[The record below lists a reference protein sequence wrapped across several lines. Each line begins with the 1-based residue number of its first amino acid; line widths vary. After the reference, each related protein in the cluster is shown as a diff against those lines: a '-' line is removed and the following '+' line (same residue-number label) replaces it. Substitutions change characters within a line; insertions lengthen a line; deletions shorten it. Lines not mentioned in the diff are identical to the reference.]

1 MLDAIRNRTKNWV
14 VKGFMILLALSFAV
28 WGIGD
33 MFRGSQ
39 DPAVAE
45 AGATSIRA
53 SALQN
58 QYRRALASFRQMTGG
73 QLTDEQAR
81 DFGVLDQA
89 IETLVVRALMAQETH
104 AIGIGV
110 SDDAVRGAIT
120 NSQSFRNE
128 AGLFDRMLYEAALR
142 ENGYNEQSYVA
153 TLREDLASAQVI
165 GSLTGGLA
173 TPKAVIDLLHAHR
186 GERRRATVATI
197 MPETVTDIA
206 EPTDGDISTYYA
218 ENEARFMA
226 QELRRVAFL
235 MLRPADMLDE
245 IEVADENVRASY
257 DARLDQ
263 ITEPHRRDIDMFVL
277 ADEEAAQGARRRI
290 EDGEDFFAVGADIT
304 GNTED
309 DMRLGVVEDSDL
321 LPEIA
326 EAIFSAPVD
335 AVALPF
341 QSAFGWH
348 VVRVNADMP
357 GGAPSFEDMAEEI
370 RLELKIEEA
379 ADATWAL
386 SGQLEDE
393 RASGATLEEAGR
405 ALGMT
410 PVSLGPL
417 DRYGRDAEEKAIED
431 MPPIADFLDNAFQAR
446 QGDESDL
453 IEAPGNIFYVFRV
466 DSIQPEA
473 VKPLDGVREQVAE
486 AWRTERR
493 EEAAA
498 DLATALADAAISAGG
513 LAAAAAELGIETM
526 ETSAF
531 TREGRDL
538 DPGLN
543 RAVAEAV
550 FTLGDGETSGPVA
563 TTGGTQVVAQLLEVL
578 PADDGDMEA
587 KSAIASRIAE
597 AYRMDV
603 LDGYDAF
610 LRREYGVSI
619 DRALIDTIY

>member
-1 MLDAIRNRTKNWV
+1 MLDAIRNRTKSWV

-45 AGATSIRA
+45 AGSASIRV

-58 QYRRALASFRQMTGG
+58 QYRRSLASFRQMTGG

-81 DFGVLDQA
+81 DFGLLDQA

-110 SDDAVRGAIT
+110 SDDSVRDSIT

-173 TPKAVIDLLHAHR
+173 TPKAVTDLLHAHR
-186 GERRRATVATI
+186 GERRRAAVATI
-197 MPETVTDIA
+197 MPETMTDIA
-206 EPTDGDISTYYA
+206 EPTDGDLQTYYA
-218 ENEARFMA
+218 ANEAQFMA

-235 MLRPADMLDE
+235 SLRPADLLDE
-245 IEVADENVRASY
+245 IEVADADIRASY

-263 ITEPHRRDIDMFVL
+263 ITIPHRRDIDMFVL
-277 ADEEAAQGARRRI
+277 ADEEAAQAARRRV
-290 EDGEDFFAVGADIT
+290 EEGEDFLAVGSDIT
-304 GNTED
+304 GNSED
-309 DMRLGVVEDSDL
+309 DMRLGVIEDGDL

-335 AVALPF
+335 GVALPF

-348 VVRVNADMP
+348 LVRVNEDMP
-357 GGAPSFEDMAEEI
+357 GGAPSFEELAEEI
-370 RLELKIEEA
+370 RFELKIEEA

-386 SGQLEDE
+386 SGRLEDE
-393 RASGATLEEAGR
+393 RASGASLEEAGR

-410 PVSLGPL
+410 AVSLGPL
-417 DRYGRDAEEKAIED
+417 DRYGRDGEEKAIED
-431 MPPIADFLDNAFQAR
+431 MPPIAEFLDNVFLAR
-446 QGDESDL
+446 EGDESDL

-466 DSIQPEA
+466 DSIQPTA
-473 VKPLDGVREQVAE
+473 VKPLAAVREQVAD

-493 EEAAA
+493 EEAAVA
-498 DLATALADAAISAGG
+498 KAAALADAAISAGG
-513 LAAAAAELGIETM
+513 LAAAAAEMAIETM
-526 ETSAF
+526 ETAAF
-531 TREGRDL
+531 TREGRDM
-538 DPGLN
+538 DPGLTG
-543 RAVAEAV
+543 AVADAV
-550 FTLGDGETSGPVA
+550 FALRDGETSGPIA
-563 TTGGTQVVAQLLEVL
+563 TSGGTQVVAELIEVIA
-578 PADDGDMEA
+578 ADDMDMAA
-587 KSAIASRIAE
+587 KEAIAGRIAE
-597 AYRMDV
+597 AYRIDV

-610 LRREYGVSI
+610 LRREYGVSV

>member
-45 AGATSIRA
+45 AGSVSIRV

-58 QYRRALASFRQMTGG
+58 QYRRSLASFRQMTGG

-89 IETLVVRALMAQETH
+89 IETLVVRALMAQRTD

-110 SDDAVRGAIT
+110 SDDAVRDSIRNGR
-120 NSQSFRNE
+120 SFRNE
-128 AGLFDRMLYEAALR
+128 AGVFDRMLYEAALR

-173 TPKAVIDLLHAHR
+173 TPKAVVDLLHAHSS
-186 GERRRATVATI
+186 ERRRATVATI
-197 MPETVTDIA
+197 MPETMTDIA
-206 EPTDGDISTYYA
+206 EPTDGDIQTYYA

-235 MLRPADMLDE
+235 SLRPADLLDE
-245 IEVADENVRASY
+245 IDVADANVRAAY

-277 ADEEAAQGARRRI
+277 ADEAAAQAARRRI
-290 EDGEDFFAVGADIT
+290 EEGEDFFVVGADIT

-309 DMRLGVVEDSDL
+309 DMRLGVVEDGDL

-326 EAIFSAPVD
+326 VAIFSAPLD
-335 AVALPF
+335 GVALPF

-348 VVRVNADMP
+348 LVRVNEDMP
-357 GGAPSFEDMAEEI
+357 GGAPSFEDLAEEI

-386 SGQLEDE
+386 SGRLEDE

-410 PVSLGPL
+410 TVSLGPL
-417 DRYGRDAEEKAIED
+417 DRYGRDGEEKAIED
-431 MPPIADFLDNAFQAR
+431 MPPIADFLTTVFLALE
-446 QGDESDL
+446 GEESDL

-466 DSIQPEA
+466 DSIRPAA
-473 VKPLDGVREQVAE
+473 VKPLAAVREQVAE

-498 DLATALADAAISAGG
+498 ARAAALADAAKSAGG
-513 LAAAAAELGIETM
+513 LAAAAADMAIETS
-526 ETSAF
+526 ETAAF
-531 TREGRDL
+531 TREGVDL
-538 DPGLN
+538 DPGLT
-543 RAVAEAV
+543 RAVADAV
-550 FTLGDGETSGPVA
+550 FALRDGETSGPIA
-563 TTGGTQVVAQLLEVL
+563 AAAGAHVVAELIEVVD
-578 PADDGDMEA
+578 ADDIDTDA
-587 KSAIASRIAE
+587 KGAIAQRIAE

-603 LDGYDAF
+603 LDAYDTF
-610 LRREYGVSI
+610 LRREYGVSV